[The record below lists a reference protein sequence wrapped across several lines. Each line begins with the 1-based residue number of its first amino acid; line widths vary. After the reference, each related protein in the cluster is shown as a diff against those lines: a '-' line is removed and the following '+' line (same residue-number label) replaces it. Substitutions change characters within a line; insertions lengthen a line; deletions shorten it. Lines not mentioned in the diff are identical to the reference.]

1 MLTYLKMPMA
11 LCARR
16 SCLFLSY
23 RIHQI
28 VWKSSLKHEPGKK
41 IMEDRSGSSY
51 KLSAELETLQKQ
63 HEERTVKIQEL
74 KKRIETVKLRLEQ
87 KKKKETPGENK
98 EAFHDLILKYNSLRD
113 EYIALSRDK
122 SRDLN
127 K

>member
-16 SCLFLSY
+16 ICLFLSY
-23 RIHQI
+23 CIHQI

-51 KLSAELETLQKQ
+51 NLSAELETLQKQ
-63 HEERTVKIQEL
+63 HEEKTVKIQEL
-74 KKRIETVKLRLEQ
+74 KKQIETVKLRLEQ
-87 KKKKETPGENK
+87 KKKKETPGEKK

>member
-23 RIHQI
+23 CIHQI
-28 VWKSSLKHEPGKK
+28 VRKSSLKHEPGKK

-51 KLSAELETLQKQ
+51 NLSAELETLQKQ
-63 HEERTVKIQEL
+63 HEEKTVKIQEL